1 MSRRCEL
8 GKVMKYRIRYAA
20 TVVKELGKMS
30 PDVRQRVVSRI
41 NRLANGLAGD
51 VKRLTNFSP
60 EYRLR
65 VGDWRVLFNIDGD
78 MISIEQV
85 SHRSDA
91 Y

>member
-1 MSRRCEL
+1 MR
-8 GKVMKYRIRYAA
+8 YRIKYAVG
-20 TVVKELGKMS
+20 VVKELEKMS
-30 PDVRQRVVSRI
+30 PDIARRVRSKIERMSD
-41 NRLANGLAGD
+41 GLAGD

-65 VGDWRVLFNIDGD
+65 VGDWRILFNVVKDTL
-78 MISIEQV
+78 MIEHI